1 MRAAFCAGDLGESPV
16 RAILPHANVRKSWL
30 GIPSQGPRISAEQK
44 ICDTSNI
51 SQDFQVDDTFTFWMD
66 ISRIHQAGGGCP
78 YPAAAHPRT
87 ILKY

>member
-1 MRAAFCAGDLGESPV
+1 MSPFNIANSPGAEIECRYLHLGTSMDQSDL
-16 RAILPHANVRKSWL
+16 
-30 GIPSQGPRISAEQK
+30 
-44 ICDTSNI
+44 

-66 ISRIHQAGGGCP
+66 ISKIHQAGGGCP